1 MGSKNK
7 CKYAMDEEVFLG
19 YRHIVPFEFP
29 KGKEYLSD
37 LQNIKQATTGLLNAM
52 EANCFFEEACQMIV
66 NAVRI
71 FQMGMF
77 DAAFYSLRQSIE
89 TSIGTLFLMANP
101 TKIESWNALEKGF
114 ESGNMSRFLKDK
126 EPTFSEM
133 REKIEP
139 FFEDIRQVQLRTNK
153 YVHKQG
159 YRTFYTCQRLAFPI
173 LDVEDARKSILADF
187 EDTVRVAIGA
197 VAVYRLAIDPLPVLL
212 MDESMMRRSVG
223 FVTEPFSEQFVE
235 KYIGQENIEAYKT
248 TQIYQDYKEF
258 LSRNEEKNDATL
270 LLAEYQIV
278 DRKRASDIAVQIH
291 LLSFYDNLAFGIMMS
306 SRKIANAYVEGIYP
320 YTSDV
325 ASPNNGYTIGA
336 GYYDEY
342 FNKSDL
348 NVPYKQAYISRVSI
362 YDKWTILEHVSPF
375 DKNEI
380 EYIQKVA
387 KHYDE
392 QYRKSISAMK
402 TWAEKQGYEFR
413 EE

>member
-1 MGSKNK
+1 MFSTHW
-7 CKYAMDEEVFLG
+7 
-19 YRHIVPFEFP
+19 HIVPFEFS
-29 KGKEYLSD
+29 KGKDYLSD
-37 LQNIKQATTGLLNAM
+37 LQNIEMATTGLLNAM
-52 EANCFFEEACQMIV
+52 EANRFFEEACQMIV
-66 NAVRI
+66 NAVKI
-71 FQMGMF
+71 FKMGVF

-89 TSIGTLFLMANP
+89 TSIGNLFLMANP
-101 TKIESWNALEKGF
+101 TKMKSWNALERGF
-114 ESGNMSRFLKDK
+114 ESGKMSQFLREK

-133 REKIEP
+133 RDKMEA
-139 FFEDIRQVQLRTNK
+139 FFENIRQVQTRTNK

-173 LDVEDARKSILADF
+173 LDVEDARKSIIADF
-187 EDTVRVAIGA
+187 EDTLKVAIGA

-223 FVTEPFSEQFVE
+223 FITEPFSDVFVE
-235 KYIGQENIEAYKT
+235 KYIGKENIEAYKT

-278 DRKRASDIAVQIH
+278 DRKHASDIVAQIH

-306 SRKIANAYVEGIYP
+306 SSKIANAYVEGIFP

-325 ASPNNGYTIGA
+325 ASPNNGFTIGA

-342 FNKSDL
+342 FDDSDL
-348 NVPYKQAYISRVSI
+348 NVPYKQAYISRVPI

-375 DKNEI
+375 ERS
-380 EYIQKVA
+380 EFEHIQKVA
-387 KHYDE
+387 KHFDE
-392 QYRKSISAMK
+392 QYRKSISEMK
-402 TWAEKQGYEFR
+402 TWAENQGYEFR
-413 EE
+413 EEY

>member
-1 MGSKNK
+1 M
-7 CKYAMDEEVFLG
+7 EEEIFSTHW
-19 YRHIVPFEFP
+19 HISPFEFSQ
-29 KGKEYLSD
+29 GKDYLSD
-37 LQNIKQATTGLLNAM
+37 LQNIELATTGLLNAM
-52 EANCFFEEACQMIV
+52 EANRFFEEACQMIV

-89 TSIGTLFLMANP
+89 TSIGNLFLMANP
-101 TKIESWNALEKGF
+101 TKIASWNALEKGF
-114 ESGNMSRFLKDK
+114 ESGKMSQFLKEK
-126 EPTFSEM
+126 EPTFSDM
-133 REKIEP
+133 REKMEA
-139 FFEDIRQVQLRTNK
+139 FFENIRQVQTRTNK

-173 LDVEDARKSILADF
+173 LDVEDAKKSILADF
-187 EDTVRVAIGA
+187 EDTLKVAIGA

-223 FVTEPFSEQFVE
+223 FITEPFSEVFVE
-235 KYIGQENIEAYKT
+235 KYIGKENIEAYKS

-270 LLAEYQIV
+270 LLAEYQLV
-278 DRKRASDIAVQIH
+278 DRKHASDIAAQIH

-306 SRKIANAYVEGIYP
+306 SGKIANTYIEGIFP

-325 ASPNNGYTIGA
+325 ASPNNGFTIGA

-342 FNKSDL
+342 FSESDL

-375 DKNEI
+375 DKNEF

-387 KHYDE
+387 KHFDE
-392 QYRKSISAMK
+392 QYRKSISEMK
-402 TWAEKQGYEFR
+402 NWAENQGFEFR
-413 EE
+413 EDC